1 MGITYWL
8 VPHLVGRA
16 LWSRGLAL
24 KQVWLWTIGMTVFSA
39 SLHGLG
45 MQGMPRRTMIS
56 MATYIQPEW
65 HTQMLL
71 VGIGG
76 SVMFISALIFFLNV
90 VLTWGASR
98 HPAPEAPAFAEALSG
113 AEEAPIWLDRLR
125 PWLVLS
131 AILILVAYGPIL
143 IDMVGHGLIHVRG
156 FRVW

>member
-1 MGITYWL
+1 
-8 VPHLVGRA
+8 
-16 LWSRGLAL
+16 
-24 KQVWLWTIGMTVFSA
+24 
-39 SLHGLG
+39 
-45 MQGMPRRTMIS
+45 
-56 MATYIQPEW
+56 
-65 HTQMLL
+65 MLL